1 MTGRLW
7 PLWKGVVKP
16 ARQPACRKIGE
27 QHLNLTA
34 VINPSDLTLL
44 PADRRMLEEKRNPS
58 PSPRGLKPGCH
69 RSWPV
74 RPEPLTLGVD
84 ALRVDARISGP

>member
-1 MTGRLW
+1 MLRDGPALAIPYRDGETSPATRLW
-7 PLWKGVVKP
+7 
-16 ARQPACRKIGE
+16 RKTGE
-27 QHLNLTA
+27 LHLNLTA
-34 VINPSDLTLL
+34 AINPSDLTPSDLTLL

-74 RPEPLTLGVD
+74 RPEMQ
-84 ALRVDARISGP
+84 

>member
-7 PLWKGVVKP
+7 PFPDRDGETGP
-16 ARQPACRKIGE
+16 ATRLSRKIGE

-34 VINPSDLTLL
+34 AINPSDLTLL
-44 PADRRMLEEKRNPS
+44 LADRRMLEEKRNPS

-74 RPEPLTLGVD
+74 RPEMQ
-84 ALRVDARISGP
+84 